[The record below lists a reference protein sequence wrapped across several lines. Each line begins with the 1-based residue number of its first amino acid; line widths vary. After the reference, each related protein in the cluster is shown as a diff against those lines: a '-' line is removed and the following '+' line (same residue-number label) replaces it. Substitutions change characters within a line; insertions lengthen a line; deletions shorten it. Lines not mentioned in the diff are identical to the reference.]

1 MEHREVHKMRGMQMS
16 EKSATSP
23 KDIVRTL
30 PSLKDLHDNTVNW
43 SQKQLREYDDL
54 LDSYRMTVY
63 RILKLREELEAEE
76 KRRKRRKGAFV

>member
-23 KDIVRTL
+23 KDIVRAL
-30 PSLKDLHDNTVNW
+30 PSLKELNDNSVNW